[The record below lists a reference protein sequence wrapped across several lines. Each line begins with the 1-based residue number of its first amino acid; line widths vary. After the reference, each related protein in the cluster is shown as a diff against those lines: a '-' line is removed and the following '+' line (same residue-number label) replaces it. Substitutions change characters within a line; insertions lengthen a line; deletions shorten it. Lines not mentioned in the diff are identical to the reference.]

1 MSAMILFNGVIAIGV
16 SDLDAT
22 IAWYKE
28 KFELRESGHKVQDGD
43 PGDTELV
50 SRNGEI
56 MIVLSTGIEPQGN
69 EPPPILNTADA
80 AKAREWLLAHGVNV
94 GPVQTDIQG
103 TRYIEMRDLDKNM
116 IEISEEP

>member
-1 MSAMILFNGVIAIGV
+1 MSAMTLFNGVIAIGV
-16 SDLDAT
+16 SDLDAAT
-22 IAWYKE
+22 AWYEE
-28 KFELRESGHKVQDGD
+28 KLDLRKSGHKMEDDG
-43 PGDTELV
+43 PAIELV
-50 SRNGEI
+50 SRNQEI

-80 AKAREWLLAHGVNV
+80 AEAREWLLAHEVNV

-103 TRYIEMRDLDKNM
+103 TRYIEMRDLDNNM